1 MLLAYRWLQLEISM
15 ESPRERREHFMQD
28 IQRELCFNDSDNM
41 SDRGYQITTKFLK
54 EESNPYI

>member
-1 MLLAYRWLQLEISM
+1 M